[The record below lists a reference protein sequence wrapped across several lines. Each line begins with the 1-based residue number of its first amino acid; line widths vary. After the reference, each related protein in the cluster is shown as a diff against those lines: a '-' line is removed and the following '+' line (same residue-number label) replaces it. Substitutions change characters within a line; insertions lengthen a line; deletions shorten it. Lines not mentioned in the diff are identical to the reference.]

1 MNDEMKQVLDLFQKK
16 IEFQQKKIDSLTKE
30 KKEQ

>member
-16 IEFQQKKIDSLTKE
+16 RVSTKKIDSLTKE